1 MAGSKKFRDKVCVYC
16 RKNNSTT
23 ADHVFPRELFQ
34 NHERDNLPKV
44 PACAVCNN
52 AKSKLEHY
60 LTATLPFGAT
70 HDNAETALSVDVSKR
85 LSKNKK
91 LQRELETS
99 YSQNQVSDSKL
110 GTRNA
115 LTISLDFKKLE
126 ELCSYIAIGL
136 MWHHWEKLLPFN
148 FSHKAFI
155 PSEYGLEIVDG
166 LFNMTSDFRINEV
179 IGDNTIKYKGTL
191 AEVDKGMSVWAI
203 QLLGGIT
210 IADNNFSNVFENSYV
225 AVITGSPT
233 TLENI
238 KLVQQ

>member
-1 MAGSKKFRDKVCVYC
+1 VAGSKKFRNKKCVYC

-44 PACAVCNN
+44 PSCTMCNN

-70 HDNAETALSVDVSKR
+70 HDNAETALSVDVNRR

-91 LQRELETS
+91 LHRELETS
-99 YSQNQVSDSKL
+99 YSHNQVPDSKL
-110 GTRNA
+110 GSRNA

-126 ELCSYIAIGL
+126 EFCSYIAIGL
-136 MWHHWEKLLPFN
+136 MWHHWGKILPLSC
-148 FSHKAFI
+148 SHKAFI
-155 PSEYGLEIVDG
+155 PSGCALEIIDR
-166 LFNMTSDFRINEV
+166 LLNMTSSFRINEV
-179 IGDNTIKYKGTL
+179 IGDNTIRYKGTL
-191 AEVDKGMSVWAI
+191 SEVDEGVSVWAI

-210 IADNNFSNVFENSYV
+210 IADNNFSNVFENSFV

-233 TLENI
+233 AIENI
-238 KLVQQ
+238 